1 MNICKRIK
9 AYWDSL
15 DDIYDRT
22 YFLIVIIGFAV
33 GFLAAT
39 MTVFEDI
46 GAWSYIVDYIG
57 SIAILIIGIWTI
69 KTNRKQIG
77 HIALP
82 IVLNCFIMPA
92 SFWACG
98 GLHTGTI
105 LFFVACLF
113 TVGVLLNGWT
123 MYIVY
128 GICFAVQSVAI
139 WLPYFYPDIV
149 IIKPLSTETAYI
161 VDFNIALLFTS
172 LALLGITSMVYKAYA
187 DERDKNQKLIQ
198 RLRNLSEKDE
208 LSGLYNRRELFIVL
222 EHLYNED
229 KGQSQYV
236 HLENGILAMIDIDK
250 FKSLNDTYGH
260 LFGDEVLQKIAEIIQ
275 NHMNISLAEMA
286 FRYGGEEFISVMN
299 SDSKETALSRVEDIR
314 KNIESLTWEDHPG
327 LTVTISGG
335 VVCCADYANFNDALK
350 AVDELL
356 YKAKKEGRNR
366 IIV

>member
-15 DDIYDRT
+15 EDIYDRT

-33 GFLAAT
+33 GLLAAT

-46 GAWSYIVDYIG
+46 GAWSYIIDYIG

-113 TVGVLLNGWT
+113 TVGVLLTGRT
-123 MYIVY
+123 LYIVY

-139 WLPYFYPDIV
+139 WLPYFYPEIV
-149 IIKPLSTETAYI
+149 ILKPLSTDTAYI

-172 LALLGITSMVYKAYA
+172 LALLGITSMVYKAYG
-187 DERDKNQKLIQ
+187 DERDKNRKLIE

-229 KGQSQYV
+229 KGQTKYV
-236 HLENGILAMIDIDK
+236 HLENGILAMIDIDN

-260 LFGDEVLQKIAEIIQ
+260 LFGDEVLRKIAKVIQ
-275 NHMNISLAEMA
+275 SDMNISHAEMA
-286 FRYGGEEFISVMN
+286 FRYGGEEFICIMN
-299 SDSKETALSRVEDIR
+299 LDQRDEAYQRADSIR
-314 KNIESLTWEDHPG
+314 KKIESLEWDGYPG
-327 LTVTISGG
+327 LKVTISGG
-335 VVCCADYANFNDALK
+335 VVCCADYENFNDALK
-350 AVDELL
+350 EVDELL
-356 YKAKKEGRNR
+356 YKAKETGKNR